1 MRRLPQA
8 VKARFAGRAD
18 SEHEQALVRLLIA
31 VLIFCY
37 LAALA
42 AFSGGHDSV
51 LSWTLGVL
59 VAESV
64 VGLGLVVAIFRRP
77 GKSLIRRVIGMVA
90 DFSTLGILMTINGP
104 GLAPLYIVYLWV
116 AIGNGLRFGTQYL
129 KVAVAM
135 ATLSFLIVILGTEY
149 WHQNQRLAW
158 GLLIG
163 LIAIPS
169 YLSSLLNALT
179 RATDEARRANAAKSV
194 FLANMSHELRTPL
207 NGVIGMSELL
217 ATTKL
222 SSEQRE
228 CSEVIQTSA
237 RSLLALVEDILDISA
252 IEIGKL
258 KRTDSEFQPSYL
270 LHGIQ
275 VMLQPTALAKEV
287 AFEIATSDNVPDA
300 LRGDGDRLRQIL
312 VNLVSNAIKFTE
324 RGTVSV
330 QVSRAAHP
338 DPAVA
343 ALRISVRDT
352 GIGIPADAQAR
363 IFQAFEQAD
372 GGHGRRHGG
381 TGLGT
386 TIAKSLTE
394 LLGGRIGF
402 ESIHGAG
409 SHFWVE
415 IPFPVVQLLDVEV
428 ESQRSASRENVIAF
442 DDPFMRHRLRVRSMR
457 LLIADDQEA
466 NITVLRRLL
475 NKAGHEVHVVHSG
488 EEVLSAIENERF
500 DAGIIDLHMP
510 GLSGI
515 DVLRQARV
523 MEAGQRVTPFI
534 ILSADALATTVRACE
549 EAGARAFLSKPVA
562 LNRLLEVLTE
572 IAIGVDKQDAQPAV
586 ARSVVASRDP
596 QEAAIS
602 SEALQGLAELQLGDD
617 FVALFVDECL
627 RDSLKIIGE
636 LSRCGATGHW
646 DAFRDQCHALKGV
659 AANMG
664 ACHLVADASASMRL
678 PNWQLTRDWL
688 SCVDGLRQQ
697 HERARVELKNAL
709 RSERKG
715 DGRSASSD
723 PASHRFDPN

>member
-1 MRRLPQA
+1 MSRLLGT
-8 VKARFAGRAD
+8 VKQRFAGRSD

-42 AFSGGHDSV
+42 TFSGQRDSI
-51 LSWTLGVL
+51 LFWTLGVM
-59 VAESV
+59 VAESM
-64 VGLGLVVAIFRRP
+64 VGLGLVVGIALKP
-77 GKSLIRRVIGMVA
+77 AASPVRRVIGMVA

-116 AIGNGLRFGTQYL
+116 AIGNGLRFGTRYL
-129 KVAVAM
+129 KVAVGM

-179 RATDEARRANAAKSV
+179 RATDDARRANAAKSV

-222 SSEQRE
+222 SNEQRE

-237 RSLLALVEDILDISA
+237 KALLALVEDILDISA
-252 IEIGKL
+252 IEVGKL
-258 KRTDSEFQPSYL
+258 KRSESEFQPSYL
-270 LHGIQ
+270 MHGIQ
-275 VMLQPTALAKEV
+275 VMLQPTALAKGI
-287 AFEIATSDNVPDA
+287 AFEIATSDNVPDV

-312 VNLVSNAIKFTE
+312 VNLISNAIKFTE

-330 QVSRAAHP
+330 SVSRVDHP
-338 DPAVA
+338 DASIA
-343 ALRISVRDT
+343 SLRISVRDT
-352 GIGIPADAQAR
+352 GIGIPADAQIR

-402 ESIHGAG
+402 DSIHGAG
-409 SHFWVE
+409 THFWVE
-415 IPFPVVQLLDVEV
+415 IPFPVVQSLEV
-428 ESQRSASRENVIAF
+428 VDEIPASRENVIAF
-442 DDPFMRHRLRVRSMR
+442 DDPFMRHRLRVRSLR

-475 NKAGHEVHVVHSG
+475 NKAGHEAHVVHSG
-488 EEVLSAIENERF
+488 DEVLAAIENERF
-500 DAGIIDLHMP
+500 DGAIIDLHMP
-510 GLSGI
+510 GLSGL

-523 MEAGQRVTPFI
+523 MEAGHRLTPFI
-534 ILSADALATTVRACE
+534 ILSADAMATTVHDCE
-549 EAGARAFLSKPVA
+549 QAGARAFLSKPVA

-572 IAIGVDKQDAQPAV
+572 IAIGVEKQETQP
-586 ARSVVASRDP
+586 VASSAGTAARDSA
-596 QEAAIS
+596 ESAVS
-602 SEALQGLAELQLGDD
+602 SEALQGLAELQLGAD

-627 RDSLKIIGE
+627 RDSRKIIGE
-636 LSRCGATGHW
+636 LGRCGTTDYC

-664 ACHLVADASASMRL
+664 ARHLVADASSAMRL
-678 PNWQLTRDWL
+678 ANWQLARDWH
-688 SCVDGLRQQ
+688 SCVDGLRAQ
-697 HERARVELKNAL
+697 HERARVELKDAVRIGSSRGSRN
-709 RSERKG
+709 
-715 DGRSASSD
+715 ASSD
-723 PASHRFDPN
+723 PASLRHDPT

>member
-1 MRRLPQA
+1 MSRLLGT
-8 VKARFAGRAD
+8 VKVRFAGRAD

-37 LAALA
+37 LAGLA
-42 AFSGGHDSV
+42 AFSGQRDSV
-51 LSWTLGVL
+51 LSSTLGVM
-59 VAESV
+59 VAESI
-64 VGLGLVVAIFRRP
+64 VGLALVVAIALRP
-77 GKSLIRRVIGMVA
+77 KPSLVRRVIGMVA

-237 RSLLALVEDILDISA
+237 RSLLSLVEDILDISA
-252 IEIGKL
+252 IEVGKL

-275 VMLQPTALAKEV
+275 VMLQPTALARGI
-287 AFEIATSDNVPDA
+287 AFEIATHDNVPDV

-324 RGTVSV
+324 QGTVSV
-330 QVSRAAHP
+330 QVSRADHT
-338 DPAVA
+338 DPAIA

-352 GIGIPADAQAR
+352 GIGIPVDAQSR

-402 ESIHGAG
+402 ESIHGTG

-415 IPFPVVQLLDVEV
+415 IPFPVVQVLEV
-428 ESQRSASRENVIAF
+428 ESEAPASRENVIAF

-475 NKAGHEVHVVHSG
+475 NKAGHEVHVVRSG
-488 EEVLSAIENERF
+488 DEVLAAIENERF
-500 DAGIIDLHMP
+500 DGGIIDLHMP
-510 GLSGI
+510 GLSGL

-523 MEAGQRVTPFI
+523 MEAGRRLTPFI
-534 ILSADALATTVRACE
+534 ILSADAMATTVRDCKQ
-549 EAGARAFLSKPVA
+549 AGARAFLSKPVA

-572 IAIGVDKQDAQPAV
+572 IAIGVEKQEAQPVV
-586 ARSVVASRDP
+586 ATSAIASRDA

-627 RDSLKIIGE
+627 RDSLKVIGE
-636 LSRCGATGHW
+636 LARCGATAHW
-646 DAFRDQCHALKGV
+646 DAFRDHCHALKGV

-664 ACHLVADASASMRL
+664 ARHLVADASGSMRL
-678 PNWQLTRDWL
+678 ANWQLARDWQ
-688 SCVDGLRQQ
+688 SCVDGLREQ
-697 HERARVELKNAL
+697 HERARVELKDAL
-709 RSERKG
+709 RVARKTG
-715 DGRSASSD
+715 GRNASSD
-723 PASHRFDPN
+723 PATHRHDPG